1 MDLVIEQGCPSCGA
15 AIVLHEADRLIVC
28 PYCEVR
34 NYRISERAARYSL
47 PDRRPAH
54 IAREDLVYLPYLR
67 FKGSIY
73 QCREQEVQH
82 ALIDTTRLAINSDR
96 LPVSLGLRPQAMKVI
111 RLTADHIGRFIPQTV
126 EPEKIFSQA
135 VRLTSLFSSE
145 KKQQLYHRAF
155 IGETLSRI
163 YLPLYRLEDML
174 FDAVTNIEIGRV
186 DHAWQEL
193 VDRSLAFQQSW
204 QPKFLSTLCPHCA
217 APMTGEADALVLHC
231 RNCETMWEESDG
243 QFTAIDWGRVPAPD
257 KTDLAVPFWKISLK
271 AQNDGMLRSFADF
284 LRLTNQPVVARPADE
299 DLPLSFW
306 LPACKL
312 QPADFLQTA
321 HSLTVSQRRIG
332 GSSPGPLS
340 LAHPVNLSRQEAGQ
354 ALKSVLAT
362 AALAK
367 KAVLP
372 LLPSLDLQP
381 EGSSLVY
388 LPFRNAG
395 HDMIER
401 QTSVTI
407 TAAALKFG
415 RKL

>member
-15 AIVLHEADRLIVC
+15 AIVLHESDRLIVC

-34 NYRISERAARYSL
+34 NYRISEKAARYAL

-54 IAREDLVYLPYLR
+54 IAGEDLVYLPYLR

-73 QCREQEVQH
+73 QCRGQEVQH
-82 ALIDTTRLAINSDR
+82 ALIDTTRLAVDCDR
-96 LPVSLGLRPQAMKVI
+96 LPVSLGLRPQAMKAIPV
-111 RLTADHIGRFIPQTV
+111 TAGHLGRFIPQTM

-135 VRLTSLFSSE
+135 VRLTALFSPE

-163 YLPLYRLEDML
+163 YLPVYRQEEAL
-174 FDAVTNIEIGRV
+174 FDAVTNLEIGRA
-186 DHAWQEL
+186 DQRWQEL
-193 VDRSLAFQQSW
+193 AGRSLAFQPSW
-204 QPKFLSTLCPHCA
+204 QPRFLSTLCPHCA

-231 RNCETMWEESDG
+231 RNCQTMWEESEG
-243 QFTAIDWGRVPAPD
+243 SFAAVDWGRVPARE

-271 AQNDGMLRSFADF
+271 VQNDGMLRSFADF

-306 LPACKL
+306 VPACKL
-312 QPADFLQTA
+312 PPAVFLQTA
-321 HSLTVSQRRIG
+321 HLLTVSQRRIA
-332 GSSPGPLS
+332 GSSPGPLTQ
-340 LAHPVNLSRQEAGQ
+340 AQPVNLSRQEAGQ

-372 LLPSLDLQP
+372 LLPSLALQA
-381 EGSSLVY
+381 EDSSLVY

-395 HDMIER
+395 HDLIER
-401 QTSVTI
+401 QTSVAI